1 MAFDPNTAGKFVIM
15 WRDGSGSDGA
25 TIVGNV
31 SGTSITYGAKTL
43 FLAGANQSADNIAF
57 DTNKANSIQ
66 LNYITNNK
74 GKVVEGTITGNS
86 IAYGTTYTYG
96 STATSGSW
104 LAIDPSA
111 AGKFAVSYQDS
122 LDSNKGKIFMA
133 QSASV
138 LTAGTDYYVQGDG
151 TISTTSTSPAV
162 KLGKALSTT
171 SINLEFN
178 T

>member
-1 MAFDPNTAGKFVIM
+1 MEKNTNLKKI
-15 WRDGSGSDGA
+15 
-25 TIVGNV
+25 I
-31 SGTSITYGAKTL
+31 I
-43 FLAGANQSADNIAF
+43 
-57 DTNKANSIQ
+57 DT
-66 LNYITNNK
+66 
-74 GKVVEGTITGNS
+74 
-86 IAYGTTYTYG
+86 
-96 STATSGSW
+96 
-104 LAIDPSA
+104 
-111 AGKFAVSYQDS
+111 

-151 TISTTSTSPAV
+151 SVSPTSTSPAV